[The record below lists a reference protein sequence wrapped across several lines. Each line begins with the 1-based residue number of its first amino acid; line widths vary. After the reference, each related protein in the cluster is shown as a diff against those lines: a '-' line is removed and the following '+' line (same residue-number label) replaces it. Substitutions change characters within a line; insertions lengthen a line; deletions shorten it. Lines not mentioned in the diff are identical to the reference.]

1 MEAGKPSST
10 LVARVSLAHV
20 PTALRAALPRVFGA
34 LLDAAGTAT
43 ARATFYN
50 SLHEQQAALNAIH
63 RSAFEIERGA
73 YAATLL
79 LRGVTDY
86 TRQLGVKRLLSTPYR
101 RRALLSAE
109 QEWAILERICADL
122 SPQRKLKLFG
132 QLRAARLNNA
142 RTRRLILRTLLGSQS
157 LELWAVRYRR
167 KLAAALQHAW
177 GQRGAS
183 IVRAIAA
190 KAPQQRTDQE
200 RKIMRQRLGRFL
212 PSGAN
217 HHVVE
222 QCVRFVLGDERNLT
236 LPRLRAY
243 HDAKTTLTEGCGLP
257 FEVLEGIRSRY
268 HRHVRPWQVLEIN
281 KHYLT
286 SGQQLALQRTALKD
300 GVTIRLDPTRYDPV
314 RLYLYAFEMGMTQ
327 EIRRALHDKAVVG
340 ADCLPVRFEHVGIV
354 LDTSASMHGHNTQKR
369 RPIAT
374 ALALRDALCAAGD
387 RVTLVTNGSR
397 PTEIDEL
404 TEPRGDTSLA
414 AALVSVLRADPEIV
428 FVISDGYEN
437 APAGGVADVM
447 QVVRRLGV
455 RTPVFQASPVFAADA
470 HGVRTLSDHIP
481 AMAARDVGRI
491 GLGLLKAMLYADP
504 ERGVAALLE
513 ATLSRLTIPDRPEP
527 KLVVTSDVRQQA

>member
-1 MEAGKPSST
+1 MEAGKLSSAA
-10 LVARVSLAHV
+10 VARVSLAHLA
-20 PTALRAALPRVFGA
+20 PARRAALPRVFGA

-50 SLHEQQAALNAIH
+50 SLQEQQMALDAIH

-86 TRQLGVKRLLSTPYR
+86 TRQLGVRRLLSSPYR

-109 QEWAILERICADL
+109 QEWAILERVCADL
-122 SPQRKLKLFG
+122 PPQRMLKLFG
-132 QLRAARLNNA
+132 QFREAHLNNA
-142 RTRRLILRTLLGSQS
+142 RTRRLILRTLLGAQT
-157 LELWAVRYRR
+157 LELWVVRYRR

-190 KAPQQRTDQE
+190 KRPEQRTAQE

-212 PSGAN
+212 PDGAN
-217 HHVVE
+217 QHDAE
-222 QCVRFVLGDERNLT
+222 QCVRFALGDERDLT

-243 HDAKTTLTEGCGLP
+243 HAAKAELTEGRGLP
-257 FEVLEGIRSRY
+257 FEVLEGIRSSF
-268 HRHVRPWQVLEIN
+268 HRHVRPGQILEIS
-281 KHYLT
+281 KHHLT
-286 SGQQLALQRTALKD
+286 SGQQLTLQRTAQKD
-300 GVTIRLDPTRYDPV
+300 GVEIELDPTRYDPV

-327 EIRRALHDKAVVG
+327 EIRRVLQDKAVAG
-340 ADCLPVRFEHVGIV
+340 AECLPVRFEHVGIV
-354 LDTSASMHGHNTQKR
+354 LDTSASMKGHNTQKR

-387 RVTLVTNGSR
+387 RVTLITSDGRSADVA
-397 PTEIDEL
+397 EL

-428 FVISDGYEN
+428 FVVSDGYEN

-470 HGVRTLSDHIP
+470 HGVRTLSDQIP

-491 GLGLLKAMLYADP
+491 GLGLLKAMLYGNP
-504 ERGVAALLE
+504 ERGVAALLD
-513 ATLSRLTIPDRPEP
+513 ATLSRLTRPDRPEL
-527 KLVVTSDVRQQA
+527 KLVVTSDVRRQA